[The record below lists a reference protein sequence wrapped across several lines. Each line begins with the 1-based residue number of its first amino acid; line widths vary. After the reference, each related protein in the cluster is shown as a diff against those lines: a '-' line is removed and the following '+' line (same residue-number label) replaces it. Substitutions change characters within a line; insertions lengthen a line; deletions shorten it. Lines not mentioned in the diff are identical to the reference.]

1 MTRPLRF
8 SDAEHTHISV
18 RAHCDGSTTPRSAG
32 HALEPCVQAPKTAY
46 ERRRPPRAAAREP
59 CDHRGRGAAAAT
71 AQRFTSRIRRAGD
84 VLGEVDVSPDN
95 DNSRATGS
103 RLRSCYPPR
112 TNGRKR
118 DAKHA
123 AHAKNVKTS
132 CASTKARRH
141 RIRSSPRLQ
150 RSVGRLGLE
159 GPAGARAPRCAH
171 RFGPN

>member
-1 MTRPLRF
+1 MGTIGRCSRMLARGPLREHPKPLEAAHSRLTHPLRF

-46 ERRRPPRAAAREP
+46 ERRRSPRAAAREP

-71 AQRFTSRIRRAGD
+71 AQRFTSRTRRAGD

-103 RLRSCYPPR
+103 RLRSCYPPA
-112 TNGRKR
+112 TNGRTR

-123 AHAKNVKTS
+123 ARAKNVLCVDRGAKTD
-132 CASTKARRH
+132 
-141 RIRSSPRLQ
+141 
-150 RSVGRLGLE
+150 E
-159 GPAGARAPRCAH
+159 
-171 RFGPN
+171 